1 MTEERL
7 KHESEVFEEA
17 KKFAQGQEF
26 HRREG
31 ENGGNVAEEGK
42 IRAIYCI
49 QALEQ
54 KIQEAKREIQ
64 RIENRASNDERNGD
78 SEAALAAR
86 QEELAEYLQ
95 IYQKKNI
102 LKKFTSNTK
111 EFVKSCEEINK
122 NIDKAWKCCQGRRRA
137 WFDVF

>member
-1 MTEERL
+1 MTKERL
-7 KHESEVFEEA
+7 KHESKVFEDA
-17 KKFAQGQEF
+17 KKFALGQEF

-31 ENGGNVAEEGK
+31 ENGGNVAEEDK

-49 QALEQ
+49 HALEQ
-54 KIQEAKREIQ
+54 KIQEAKIHIRQ
-64 RIENRASNDERNGD
+64 IESNAVNDERNGE

-86 QEELAEYLQ
+86 QEELAGYLQ
-95 IYQKKNI
+95 IYQKENI

-137 WFDVF
+137 WFD